1 MGDSG
6 PGRTG
11 GGFAAGSRVAGY
23 LLEQEIGAGGMAVVF
38 RARDDRLDR
47 LVALKLLTPWLAA
60 DEDFRHRFLRESR
73 AAAAVDDPHII
84 PVYEAGEADGV
95 LFIAM
100 RYVVGGDIRSR
111 LRRDGPFAAARA
123 AAVLSPVASA
133 LDAAHGAGL
142 VHRDVKPANML
153 VDSRPGRPDHVY
165 LSDFGLAKTRSA
177 SVQLTRTG
185 LNLGT
190 VGYMAPEQIEG
201 REVDGRTDQYALA
214 CAAFE
219 LLSGA
224 VPFER
229 EQDLAVLYAH
239 LSEPPPSLSARR
251 PDVPAAADEVL
262 ARALAKA
269 ANDRYPSCRHFI
281 EALRQALGLQAY
293 DHDPGLSSP
302 PAALAAGRPA
312 TAIPSTEA
320 TQIAPH
326 QVSMPRSAPAGIS
339 SLPGG
344 PSSLRHGRGLASPLT
359 TFVGRTEAVQEVAG
373 LLDGSR
379 LVTITGPGGVGK
391 TRLAI
396 EVARQVAGRFADG
409 ACLVELA
416 AVQEPALVPAAV
428 AAALGIPQA
437 PDLSVADSLA
447 AAVGRLQVL
456 LVLDNCEHLVGA
468 VADLC
473 ETMLLAADDVR
484 VLASSQEPLRVAG
497 ETRYRLAPLSVPQPD
512 EQADSPESEAVR
524 LFADRARR
532 VDPHFR
538 IDPESAPAVARLVTR
553 LDGMPLAIELAA
565 ARVEALGLAQL
576 LDRLDDRFALLASG
590 DRRVTGRQ
598 RSLAATV
605 DWSYH
610 LLDSEEQQV
619 FRRLSV
625 IPGPF
630 TLEATTA
637 VAGPGAEPA
646 VLHLV
651 DCSLLSPPRI
661 GRDGR
666 PRYLMLETLRAY
678 GAGRLA
684 EAGEQQAAAAR
695 LAEYALALATQ
706 AAEDMQT
713 GAGELAATRWLD
725 TEDATTQQAL
735 TWALEHDPGLALQLA
750 VALAPWWVTRGRV
763 TSGYPLLLAAAEG
776 APRAEGVPRMG
787 DAWPAAQYWLGYC
800 ANLAGDFLGA
810 LKHYALAISAVAD
823 DPRSP
828 VLADAASG
836 RANCLLNLRRNAEA
850 AEEAERA
857 VDLARDI
864 GYPAGEARALLT
876 LSIAAQYAGDEPKAL
891 DWARQATQID
901 PRAIPGRLARQCN
914 DSLADILVDVGD
926 LTAAEDT
933 CVTELDR
940 ARQAG
945 DLISQSFCLD
955 LLAELDQRVG
965 RIPEA
970 GAHLRESLEIA
981 TRIGNRLRLIDCLN
995 NCGHLCAAT
1004 GRPADAVTMWAAFVT
1019 CLKEIG
1025 MSDLPAAEERRREP
1039 LRAAQQALGPD
1050 RTGAAEKRGREMTL
1064 ATAAE
1069 LAILLAGTDAH
1080 APEVVPD
1087 LGKLSAKERELVTLV
1102 AQGRTD
1108 AEIAGQLHLSVRTVH
1123 SRVDRIRAKAGCPRR
1138 ADLIRLALQAGLV

>member
-1 MGDSG
+1 VGDSG

-610 LLDSEEQQV
+610 LLDGEEQQV

>member
-1 MGDSG
+1 VGDSG

-1080 APEVVPD
+1080 APEVAPD
-1087 LGKLSAKERELVTLV
+1087 LGKLSAKERELVILV
-1102 AQGRTD
+1102 AQGRSD
-1108 AEIAGQLHLSVRTVH
+1108 ADIAGQLHLSVRTVR
-1123 SRVDRIRAKAGCPRR
+1123 SRVDHIRAKAGCPRR

>member
-1 MGDSG
+1 
-6 PGRTG
+6 
-11 GGFAAGSRVAGY
+11 
-23 LLEQEIGAGGMAVVF
+23 MAVVF

-302 PAALAAGRPA
+302 PAGRPA
-312 TAIPSTEA
+312 TATPSAEA

-326 QVSMPRSAPAGIS
+326 PVSVPPSAPAGIS
-339 SLPGG
+339 AFPGG

-359 TFVGRTEAVQEVAG
+359 TFVGRTEAVQEVTG

-473 ETMLLAADDVR
+473 ETMLLAADDIR

-610 LLDSEEQQV
+610 LLDREEQQV

-651 DCSLLSPPRI
+651 DCSLLSPPRV

-684 EAGEQQAAAAR
+684 EADEQQAAAAR

-713 GAGELAATRWLD
+713 SAGELAAARWLD

-735 TWALEHDPGLALQLA
+735 TWALEHDPGLALRLA
-750 VALAPWWVTRGRV
+750 VALVPWWITRGRG
-763 TSGYPLLLAAAEG
+763 TSGSSLLLAAAEG
-776 APRAEGVPRMG
+776 APRAGRAERVGE
-787 DAWPAAQYWLGYC
+787 AWPAAHYWLGFC
-800 ANLAGDFLGA
+800 ANLAGDFLGS

-828 VLADAASG
+828 VLADATSG
-836 RANCLLNLRRNAEA
+836 RASCLLNLRRNAEA

-857 VDLARDI
+857 LDLARDI

-891 DWARQATQID
+891 DWARQATRID
-901 PRAIPGRLARQCN
+901 PRVIPGWLARQCN
-914 DSLADILVDVGD
+914 HSLADILFDMGD
-926 LTAAEDT
+926 LAAAEDT

-940 ARQAG
+940 SRQAG

-955 LLAELDQRVG
+955 LLAELDQRAG

-970 GAHLRESLEIA
+970 GAHLRESLEIT
-981 TRIGNRLRLIDCLN
+981 TRIGDRLRLIDCLN

-1004 GRPADAVTMWAAFVT
+1004 GRSADAVTMWAAFVT

-1039 LRAAQQALGPD
+1039 LHAAQQALGPD
-1050 RTGAAEKRGREMTL
+1050 RTAAAEKRGREMTL

-1087 LGKLSAKERELVTLV
+1087 LGKLSAKERELVILV
-1102 AQGRTD
+1102 AQGRSNGD
-1108 AEIAGQLHLSVRTVH
+1108 IAGQLHLSVRTVR
-1123 SRVDRIRAKAGCPRR
+1123 SRVDHIRAKAGCPRR

>member
-1 MGDSG
+1 VGDSG

-111 LRRDGPFAAARA
+111 LRRDGPFPAARA

>member
-1 MGDSG
+1 
-6 PGRTG
+6 
-11 GGFAAGSRVAGY
+11 
-23 LLEQEIGAGGMAVVF
+23 
-38 RARDDRLDR
+38 
-47 LVALKLLTPWLAA
+47 
-60 DEDFRHRFLRESR
+60 
-73 AAAAVDDPHII
+73 
-84 PVYEAGEADGV
+84 
-95 LFIAM
+95 
-100 RYVVGGDIRSR
+100 
-111 LRRDGPFAAARA
+111 
-123 AAVLSPVASA
+123 
-133 LDAAHGAGL
+133 
-142 VHRDVKPANML
+142 
-153 VDSRPGRPDHVY
+153 
-165 LSDFGLAKTRSA
+165 
-177 SVQLTRTG
+177 
-185 LNLGT
+185 
-190 VGYMAPEQIEG
+190 
-201 REVDGRTDQYALA
+201 
-214 CAAFE
+214 
-219 LLSGA
+219 
-224 VPFER
+224 
-229 EQDLAVLYAH
+229 
-239 LSEPPPSLSARR
+239 
-251 PDVPAAADEVL
+251 
-262 ARALAKA
+262 
-269 ANDRYPSCRHFI
+269 
-281 EALRQALGLQAY
+281 
-293 DHDPGLSSP
+293 
-302 PAALAAGRPA
+302 
-312 TAIPSTEA
+312 
-320 TQIAPH
+320 
-326 QVSMPRSAPAGIS
+326 
-339 SLPGG
+339 
-344 PSSLRHGRGLASPLT
+344 
-359 TFVGRTEAVQEVAG
+359 
-373 LLDGSR
+373 
-379 LVTITGPGGVGK
+379 
-391 TRLAI
+391 
-396 EVARQVAGRFADG
+396 
-409 ACLVELA
+409 
-416 AVQEPALVPAAV
+416 
-428 AAALGIPQA
+428 
-437 PDLSVADSLA
+437 
-447 AAVGRLQVL
+447 
-456 LVLDNCEHLVGA
+456 
-468 VADLC
+468 
-473 ETMLLAADDVR
+473 MLLAADDVR

>member
-1 MGDSG
+1 
-6 PGRTG
+6 
-11 GGFAAGSRVAGY
+11 
-23 LLEQEIGAGGMAVVF
+23 MAVVF

>member
-111 LRRDGPFAAARA
+111 LRRDGPFPAARA

-1108 AEIAGQLHLSVRTVH
+1108 AEIAGQLHLSVRTVR
-1123 SRVDRIRAKAGCPRR
+1123 SRVDHIRAKAGCPRR

>member
-111 LRRDGPFAAARA
+111 LRRDGPFPAARA

>member
-598 RSLAATV
+598 RALAATV

>member
-1 MGDSG
+1 VGDSG

>member
-133 LDAAHGAGL
+133 LGAAHGAGL

-391 TRLAI
+391 TRRAI